1 MPSIDRDFADEP
13 ARLETA
19 APHPE
24 EMKATIDLRIGRA
37 LALTATARATPAGLV
52 ATAMLVAAIV
62 VPSVWLMRSRR

>member
-13 ARLETA
+13 TRLETA